1 MSHFSLIKIKIKNPS
16 IPLIKKAI
24 EIIAKETNGEIVSSV
39 RDYYGNVRNDI
50 ILGIKNNIFFRGIGV
65 KVNEK
70 GEVEIVGDFYGISQS
85 EVEKFKQLLVQ
96 NYTTLAIQQSLIQM
110 GYQVQ
115 TQKIQDKVYVRGVSL

>member
-16 IPLIKKAI
+16 VQLIKKAI
-24 EIIAKETNGEIVSSV
+24 EIIAKETNGEVVNSV
-39 RDYYGNVRNDI
+39 RDYYGNTRSDI
-50 ILGIKNNIFFRGIGV
+50 ILGIKNSTFFRGIGV

-70 GEVEIVGDFYGISQS
+70 GEVEIVGDFWNIPQS

-96 NYTTLAIQQSLIQM
+96 NYTTLAIQQSLVQM

-115 TQKIQDKVYVRGVSL
+115 VQKVQDKVYVRGVSL